1 MSKNNLSFILFFTL
15 VFTTLQSK
23 SDFKWN
29 GLFGSKGGVK
39 TVENELYNEECG
51 SCHFAYQPG
60 LLPSRSWKK
69 LMENKSL
76 QNHFEE
82 DISYDDKKILNELT
96 NYLISNAADKSKYK
110 RSIKI
115 NRSIPSSSTPIRI
128 SEAPYIKRKHHELS
142 TKVIKQDAVG
152 SLGNCTACHNSA
164 QTGDYDDDNVTIPSV
179 TAGYIYEELNSK
191 PDGYEGFIK
200 EINKSYK
207 IISTKVR
214 ESYKSKKLCRVV
226 SFKDEDTYQVRTFCK
241 FKGGNWF

>member
-1 MSKNNLSFILFFTL
+1 MSKNNLSFILFFAL

-29 GLFGSKGGVK
+29 DLFSTKGGVEAI
-39 TVENELYNEECG
+39 ENELYNEECG

-82 DISYDDKKILNELT
+82 DISYDDEKILNELT
-96 NYLISNAADKSKYK
+96 TYLTSNAADKSKYK

-115 NRSIPSSSTPIRI
+115 NRSIPSNSTPIKI
-128 SEAPYIKRKHHELS
+128 SETPYIKRKHRELS
-142 TKVIKQDAVG
+142 TRVIKQDAVG
-152 SLGNCTACHNSA
+152 SLGNCSACHNSA
-164 QTGDYDDDNVTIPSV
+164 HQGDYDDDNVTIPSV

-191 PDGYEGFIK
+191 PDGYKGFVK
-200 EINKSYK
+200 ETNKSYE
-207 IISTKVR
+207 IISTKIKTTPG
-214 ESYKSKKLCRVV
+214 YKKLCRVV
-226 SFKDEDTYQVRTFCK
+226 GFKDKDSYQVRTFCK